1 MKIISEIK
9 DLIKQANQ
17 AQDINTLID
26 LNMRISGLLL
36 YLCEEETEA
45 CKTYLEAY
53 NARKYFESEYVIKSA
68 LGVTKAEN
76 MAAVESRTLKQ
87 EETTAEIIYNRIK
100 SFRFQANEF
109 SGVLTQKIANLR
121 REIEKA
127 ALQHG

>member
-1 MKIISEIK
+1 MEILSEIK
-9 DLIKQANQ
+9 GLIKQANQ
-17 AQDINTLID
+17 AQDINTLIN

-36 YLCEEETEA
+36 YLCEEETNA
-45 CKTYLEAY
+45 HKDFLEAY
-53 NARKYFESEYVIKSA
+53 NARKYFESEF
-68 LGVTKAEN
+68 VTKSDL
-76 MAAVESRTLKQ
+76 AVGKAQSQAVVQSRTLKQ